1 MRQPDKSD
9 ETIGLAAE
17 FAEWTDDP
25 GNVEIVR
32 FCQARLALLR
42 GDLDSAVRSTK
53 TVKTHLKN
61 IYHKLKV
68 GNSREAV
75 AKASSLGILWGGGG
89 SL

>member
-32 FCQARLALLR
+32 SCQACLALLQ
-42 GDLDSAVRSTK
+42 GDLDSAVCSTE

-61 IYHKLKV
+61 IYRKLNV

-75 AKASSLGILWGGGG
+75 AKANSLSVL
-89 SL
+89 